1 MFGPAQLAAA
11 GHHRGGVARDWR
23 TEAEKQEKADLIRG
37 VVGHDDVRESG
48 VQLQPPMPPS
58 PLLLHRFV
66 PCSVVVPCCVSLEIK
81 ALLFVLVCSQFA
93 PRLARRLFLFV
104 AFFFS
109 LFMIDK

>member
-66 PCSVVVPCCVSLEIK
+66 PCSVVVPCCFPLRSRRYFSFSFAASSRL
-81 ALLFVLVCSQFA
+81 ALLVVFSFLWPSFFLCS
-93 PRLARRLFLFV
+93 
-104 AFFFS
+104 
-109 LFMIDK
+109 